1 MNLIPVVLG
10 VVRGAEKRTQR
21 NISGQETS
29 FSCPIKHFRRRDKQ
43 LSKFIGTKDSFT

>member
-10 VVRGAEKRTQR
+10 VVRGAEKRTQK

-29 FSCPIKHFRRRDKQ
+29 FSCPIKNFR
-43 LSKFIGTKDSFT
+43 